1 MTLLSTRRLHEL
13 ALGAI
18 GVVLFAG
25 AWEVIGAYRLVGL
38 TWPPLSAVL
47 AYLFDPT
54 RRALFVGASA
64 ATFSRVGYGYLAG
77 AALGTGLGAIV
88 HAAPLLRPGADRLS
102 NVINSIPAIA
112 LAPVLIVVFS
122 REWTPVAL
130 AAVSVFFI
138 LYVATT
144 SGLQHSS
151 AGHRDL
157 FRAIGASRWSRLSRL
172 DLPAALPAII
182 SGGKFAVPAA
192 FIGTILGE
200 WFGVSKG
207 LGLLIV
213 SAMQNFQIPLLWSA
227 VLIASFA
234 SLVSFGIAGVI
245 ESFVYSRYR
254 WR

>member
-1 MTLLSTRRLHEL
+1 MTQLSTRRLQDL

-47 AYLFDPT
+47 VYLFDPA

-77 AALGTGLGAIV
+77 AALGIGLGAIV
-88 HAAPLLRPGADRLS
+88 HTAPIVRPGADRLA

-151 AGHRDL
+151 ASHRDL
-157 FRAIGASRWSRLSRL
+157 FRAIGASCWSRLLRL

-182 SGGKFAVPAA
+182 SGAKFAVPAA

-234 SLVSFGIAGVI
+234 SLVSFGIASVI
-245 ESFVYSRYR
+245 ESFVYSRFR
-254 WR
+254 

>member
-1 MTLLSTRRLHEL
+1 MEANGGRESFGIVHPSGPT
-13 ALGAI
+13 A
-18 GVVLFAG
+18 
-25 AWEVIGAYRLVGL
+25 
-38 TWPPLSAVL
+38 LSASL
-47 AYLFDPT
+47 GRHSAPSLPT
-54 RRALFVGASA
+54 YSIRRSVALFVGASA

-77 AALGTGLGAIV
+77 AVLGIGLGAIV
-88 HAAPLLRPGADRLS
+88 HTAPLVRPGADRLA

-112 LAPVLIVVFS
+112 VAPVLIVVFS

-151 AGHRDL
+151 ASHRDL
-157 FRAIGASRWSRLSRL
+157 FRAIGASRWSRLLRL

-182 SGGKFAVPAA
+182 SSAKFAVPAA

-213 SAMQNFQIPLLWSA
+213 SAMQNFQIPVAPLG
-227 VLIASFA
+227 
-234 SLVSFGIAGVI
+234 LVFSSVPVDGH
-245 ESFVYSRYR
+245 R
-254 WR
+254 